1 MPSMSANPHSLAAF
15 DPIDVSRPLPEP
27 SSVNSSKRIQSGVV
41 FHVLFWLCSMV
52 LSANADGHLAH
63 RASEEPAYDT
73 AIRDEAELSA
83 ALAAVCGRAR
93 ERDLPLLLEFSAPWC
108 SDCLALHRMKQED
121 ALATELARWPH
132 VVINVGEFEEHPDLL
147 EAFEVRS
154 IARWVVL
161 RPDSCEAPIG
171 RWWRITQRTLEPDSG
186 EERDVS
192 AGDLAKWLESLRTR

>member
-1 MPSMSANPHSLAAF
+1 MSANPRSVSAF
-15 DPIDVSRPLPEP
+15 DPIDVSRALPEP
-27 SSVNSSKRIQSGVV
+27 SRVNSSTRIHSRLV
-41 FHVLFWLCSMV
+41 FHVLFWLCSV
-52 LSANADGHLAH
+52 TVGANADGHLAH
-63 RASEEPAYDT
+63 RAPEVPAYDT

-83 ALAAVCGRAR
+83 ALATVCGRAR

-147 EAFEVRS
+147 EAFDVRS

-161 RPDSCEAPIG
+161 RPGSCEAPIAQW
-171 RWWRITQRTLEPDSG
+171 RRITQRTLEPDSG